1 PKVPMTAFHQTSIC
15 AKLTK
20 MGQDFVSIAMINPGI
35 QWEVLGQTANVSDVP
50 APPGKWDAV
59 TCWAE

>member
-1 PKVPMTAFHQTSIC
+1 M
-15 AKLTK
+15 
-20 MGQDFVSIAMINPGI
+20 AMITPGI

-59 TCWAE
+59 TRKTLNILTTAVTLENQIHCSLIVLLI